1 MPDSSRTATDTERAL
16 RVRLAACYRVVDHLG
31 WSELI
36 VNHITLRV
44 PGPEHHFLINPYGL
58 RYDEVTA
65 SNLVKIDL
73 EGRKIGDNPYPVNPA
88 GFVIHSAIHQAR
100 DDAHCVLHTHTTAG
114 IAVATKAQGLNHN
127 TFYGAQFTG
136 RVAYHDFEG
145 LSLRDGEKPRLIA
158 SLGDRKALILRNHG
172 LLTTG
177 RTVAEA
183 FYHMWRLQ
191 RACESQVASDAMRG
205 DDMPVDPAIGRQ
217 AAIDAEDF
225 GGDGTVAD
233 KFFDAMVRKID
244 RIDSSYLQ

>member
-1 MPDSSRTATDTERAL
+1 MPDESRTAAEVERKL
-16 RVRLAACYRVVDHLG
+16 RVKLAACYRVVDHLG
-31 WSELI
+31 WSEI
-36 VNHITLRV
+36 VVNHITLRL

-73 EGRKIGDNPYPVNPA
+73 EGHKIGDNPYPVNPA

-100 DDAHCVLHTHTTAG
+100 EDAHCVLHTHSTAG
-114 IAVATKAQGLNHN
+114 IAVATKEQGLNHN

-145 LSLRDGEKPRLIA
+145 LSLRDGEKPRLVA

-191 RACESQVASDAMRG
+191 RACETQVVVDAMSG
-205 DDMPVDPAIGRQ
+205 KDIPVDEAIGRQ
-217 AAIDAEDF
+217 AAADAEDF

-244 RIDSSYLQ
+244 RIDPSYVQ